1 MEDNVLEVTDKTGRK
16 IHLSEERWS
25 HIRKKHP
32 EIENIELIE
41 QTIKNPDKIVQ
52 YVLDKNIYYFY
63 KYFKNFKSPKRYL
76 LLIVKYLNGGGFII
90 TAYLE
95 KDIKSI

>member
-1 MEDNVLEVTDKTGRK
+1 MKDYILEMTDKTGKK
-16 IHLSEERWS
+16 IHLSKERWS

-41 QTIKNPDKIVQ
+41 QTINNPNKTVQ
-52 YVLDKNIYYFY
+52 YIFDENIHYFCR
-63 KYFKNFKSPKRYL
+63 YFKNLKPPKQYL
-76 LLIVKYLNGGGFII
+76 IVIVKYLNGGGFIV